1 MAQADSNSTS
11 EFGTD
16 AHFQAFRAPDEKELI
31 LIPVSLHPT
40 LNELYVIWSDITNCF
55 PETRRIQFRNVYV
68 PLLRDT
74 RLYRVKPHGI
84 KYHPGVVLDIIY
96 GKRPSSFNNNNN
108 NSNNNS
114 TSKKNR
120 INDTQ
125 DAIVKTEDPTAGAT
139 PPGQDRSSSG
149 QAKKEENLDDYIGG
163 ETLARIQEGAV
174 DGDQEE
180 EGKGNDEAD
189 CAEEKLETQI
199 EEQEEDSTVGSDA
212 MSQNSATQSTQQSTE
227 RPTERLKEQLAAR
240 TIEQPTV
247 LPTQPATKQ
256 VTLTSASNLPP
267 AMDNEKMKIKEESS
281 PVQELPVVHARR
293 TLPFTIEDV
302 VKHRVKDIFKAR
314 YSWTQHCGHSRFFCF
329 LPRVMPTPTGEVAAP
344 GIQSNTDFEF
354 FDLCDCADV
363 PGSKGDWRPHWIG
376 KKIND
381 SFYPVSAEDL
391 SQDQVRGLLP
401 LVGDYVM
408 GVLEM
413 LKYGVYIDKIPQDVA
428 YRISSAI
435 EYLESKGVR
444 SCEGFMT
451 ELSSSDPAVAITESM
466 LEQLPPIAA
475 LDEKG
480 LVELKDRLE
489 RYYNEDE
496 YSDLYPFRTSE
507 GDVRRMCEI
516 HWKSMWL
523 DKELEDTLEDFHDNP
538 MSIESRYEP
547 LFGIWSM
554 RVKNLQRA
562 LEYFK
567 LAEKVTWMP
576 VFTIWLDWDLTEK
589 DEAQLAQAVDLLTAA
604 VFHVLAR
611 RREVTR
617 EDIRLGFGCG
627 YSLLIGSALGNP
639 NIETFSLSTQ
649 EPNTEYD
656 YHEYGE
662 GFDTLQ
668 MYEPRSQDR
677 IAMVERGVKGAKMK
691 AMLMASDM
699 DLALETVPSLVGG
712 YDRFSELR
720 IGLIA
725 THPDHITIKVAE
737 SGAQEDMAN
746 IRGDLVS
753 FYEKRQWRDEI
764 SIVSNL
770 QFERNAFLAGYL
782 TMATFQVSLSKN
794 GSAIRSLITL
804 NKHLK
809 SLTLESLLPLYNP
822 SQAYET
828 CKQPLFDHPAIELF
842 RITCPNEGPRPSTF
856 VWRHPNDPDKMRV
869 DIFCCRADDVEAM
882 FQRYAP
888 LIDRLEVEWL
898 SSTDAVALEK
908 MARRKKRPLAPK
920 YISIKDV
927 HLMEPAVR
935 TILQEVIAKGAM
947 ESVVVQGTIMPQV
960 GVLRNGAKE
969 DVSKLAA
976 RLEANV
982 KIWAQFLGAIR
993 CKVTE
998 LTVQDGAKK
1007 QFLKEMEL
1015 QIPMLP
1021 DMPRLKKLHLSCAAA
1036 ELNLFKM
1043 PWLRLLLLYK
1053 GPKPQEVDSSVRDP
1067 FRTHAL
1073 NVFAQR
1079 SQLPDLRAIT
1089 DLRLRE
1095 VTMGAEDWKQFLPM
1109 VEFSQVVKFEVH
1121 QKNVLSKETLLQIA
1135 EFVPMN
1141 STVLK
1146 SFVVIDGKGT
1156 DDDTSAALEAKF
1168 GPPKLDGVEQAFINL
1183 NWFII

>member
-1 MAQADSNSTS
+1 MSQADFNSTA
-11 EFGTD
+11 EFGTGV
-16 AHFQAFRAPDEKELI
+16 HFQAFRAPDEKEHI
-31 LIPVSLHPT
+31 LIPVTLHPT

-84 KYHPGVVLDIIY
+84 KYHPGIVLDIVY
-96 GKRPSSFNNNNN
+96 GKKSLSA
-108 NSNNNS
+108 NS
-114 TSKKNR
+114 SKKNR
-120 INDTQ
+120 TGTTQ
-125 DAIVKTEDPTAGAT
+125 EAAAKSENQTARTT
-139 PPGQDRSSSG
+139 PDQDRSNTTK
-149 QAKKEENLDDYIGG
+149 AKKEEKLGDCIEG
-163 ETLARIQEGAV
+163 ESGARIQDAFVGGE
-174 DGDQEE
+174 QYEN
-180 EGKGNDEAD
+180 GKDNDEGD
-189 CAEEKLETQI
+189 HAEEKSEARTK
-199 EEQEEDSTVGSDA
+199 EQEEDSAVGTDV
-212 MSQNSATQSTQQSTE
+212 MPHESAVQPTRQSTE
-227 RPTERLKEQLAAR
+227 YSTEQPAKHTAEHTAKQPA
-240 TIEQPTV
+240 EQPTQS
-247 LPTQPATKQ
+247 PAQPSTQPSTKQ
-256 VTLTSASNLPP
+256 MPRTSVSDLPP
-267 AMDNEKMKIKEESS
+267 ATDKEEAKVKEESA
-281 PVQELPVVHARR
+281 PVQESPIVHARR
-293 TLPFTIEDV
+293 KLPFTIEDV
-302 VKHRVKDIFKAR
+302 VKHRVKDILKAR
-314 YSWTQHCGHSRFFCF
+314 YSWSQHCGHSRFFCF

-363 PGSKGDWRPHWIG
+363 RGPTGDCKPHWIG
-376 KKIND
+376 KKVND

-413 LKYGVYIDKIPQDVA
+413 LKYGVYIDRIPQDVA

-444 SCEGFMT
+444 SCEQFMA
-451 ELSSSDPAVAITESM
+451 ELSSSDPAVAVTEST
-466 LEQLPPIAA
+466 LDQLPPIAA
-475 LDEKG
+475 LDEKA
-480 LVELKDRLE
+480 LIELKDRLE

-507 GDVRRMCEI
+507 GDVRRMCES
-516 HWKSMWL
+516 HWKSMWS
-523 DKELEDTLEDFHDNP
+523 DKKLESTLEEFHDNP

-554 RVKNLQRA
+554 RVKGLQRA
-562 LEYFK
+562 LEYFE

-576 VFTIWLDWDLTEK
+576 VFTIWLDWDLTER
-589 DEAQLAQAVDLLTAA
+589 DEEQLAGAVDLLSAA
-604 VFHVLAR
+604 MFHVLAR

-627 YSLLIGSALGNP
+627 YSLLIGSALENP

-677 IAMVERGVKGAKMK
+677 IAMVERGVKGARMK

-699 DLALETVPSLVGG
+699 DLALETVPGLVGG
-712 YDRFSELR
+712 YGCFSELR

-725 THPDHITIKVAE
+725 THPDHITIKVAVPDTE
-737 SGAQEDMAN
+737 EYTTIA
-746 IRGDLVS
+746 RGNLVS
-753 FYEKRQWRDEI
+753 FFEKRQWRDEI
-764 SIVSNL
+764 SIVSSL
-770 QFERNAFLAGYL
+770 QFERNVFFAGYL
-782 TMATFQVSLSKN
+782 TVATFQVMLLRG

-809 SLTLESLLPLYNP
+809 SLTLESLEPLYNP
-822 SQAYET
+822 SQTYET
-828 CKQPLFDHPAIELF
+828 CKQPLFDHPTIELF
-842 RITCPNEGPRPSTF
+842 KVTCPNEGPRPSTF
-856 VWRHPNDPDKMRV
+856 AWRNPNDPDKMRV

-898 SSTDAVALEK
+898 SSTDALALEK
-908 MARRKKRPLAPK
+908 MARRKRRPLAPK
-920 YISIKDV
+920 YISVKDV

-935 TILQEVIAKGAM
+935 TILQDVIAKGAM
-947 ESVVVQGTIMPQV
+947 ENVVVLGSIIPQAAL
-960 GVLRNGAKE
+960 LRNVGKE
-969 DVSKLAA
+969 DASKLAV

-998 LTVQDGAKK
+998 LTVQDGPKK

-1021 DMPRLKKLHLSCAAA
+1021 DMPRLKKLHFSCAAA

-1053 GPKPQEVDSSVRDP
+1053 GPKPQEVDPSVRDP

-1079 SQLPDLRAIT
+1079 SQLPDLRALT

-1095 VTMGAEDWKQFLPM
+1095 VTMSSEDWKQLLPM
-1109 VEFSQVVKFEVH
+1109 VEFSQMVKLEVH
-1121 QKNVLSKETLLQIA
+1121 QKNVLPKETLLQIA
-1135 EFVPMN
+1135 DFVPMD

-1168 GPPKLDGVEQAFINL
+1168 GPPKLDGVERAFINL

>member
-40 LNELYVIWSDITNCF
+40 LNELYVIWSDIANCF

-84 KYHPGVVLDIIY
+84 KYHPGIVLDIVY
-96 GKRPSSFNNNNN
+96 GKRPSSANIDVNNNNGK
-108 NSNNNS
+108 
-114 TSKKNR
+114 TNR
-120 INDTQ
+120 ISDTQ
-125 DAIVKTEDPTAGAT
+125 DTSVKIEDHFAGAT
-139 PPGQDRSSSG
+139 PPDQDRSSNG
-149 QAKKEENLDDYIGG
+149 QAKKEESLGDYVGG
-163 ETLARIQEGAV
+163 EAVARVQDRAV
-174 DGDQEE
+174 DGEREE
-180 EGKGNDEAD
+180 KRKGNDEGD
-189 CAEEKLETQI
+189 CADEESETQV
-199 EEQEEDSTVGSDA
+199 EEQEEDSTVGTDA
-212 MSQNSATQSTQQSTE
+212 MSDDSATQSTQQSTKHQ
-227 RPTERLKEQLAAR
+227 TEQFKEQPGAR
-240 TIEQPTV
+240 TIEYPIEQATR
-247 LPTQPATKQ
+247 PATKQ
-256 VTLTSASNLPP
+256 ATLTSAPNLPP
-267 AMDNEKMKIKEESS
+267 AMDSEKAKIKEGSS
-281 PVQELPVVHARR
+281 PVQELPVVHTRR
-293 TLPFTIEDV
+293 KLPFTIEDV
-302 VKHRVKDIFKAR
+302 VKHRVKDILKAR

-363 PGSKGDWRPHWIG
+363 PGSKGDWKPHWIG

-413 LKYGVYIDKIPQDVA
+413 LEYGIYIDKIPQDVA

-444 SCEGFMT
+444 SCERFMA
-451 ELSSSDPAVAITESM
+451 ELASSDPAVAISESM

-475 LDEKG
+475 LDEKA

-507 GDVRRMCEI
+507 GDIRRMCET

-523 DKELEDTLEDFHDNP
+523 DKELEDTLEDFHDNS

-567 LAEKVTWMP
+567 LSEKVTWMP

-589 DEAQLAQAVDLLTAA
+589 DEEQLAQAVDLLTAA

-627 YSLLIGSALGNP
+627 YSLLIGSALENP

-699 DLALETVPSLVGG
+699 DLALETVPGLVGG
-712 YDRFSELR
+712 YGRFSELR

-737 SGAQEDMAN
+737 SSAQEDTT
-746 IRGDLVS
+746 ITRGDLVS
-753 FYEKRQWRDEI
+753 FFERRQWRDEI

-782 TMATFQVSLSKN
+782 TVATFQVLLLKS
-794 GSAIRSLITL
+794 GPAIRSLITL

-809 SLTLESLLPLYNP
+809 SLTLESLSPIYNP

-828 CKQPLFDHPAIELF
+828 CKQPLFDHPTIELF
-842 RITCPNEGPRPSTF
+842 RITCPNEVPRPSTF
-856 VWRHPNDPDKMRV
+856 AWRNPNDPDRMRV

-920 YISIKDV
+920 YMSIKDV
-927 HLMEPAVR
+927 HLLEPAVR
-935 TILQEVIAKGAM
+935 TILQEVIAKGTM

-969 DVSKLAA
+969 DVSKLAV

-1053 GPKPQEVDSSVRDP
+1053 GPKPQEVDPSMRDP

-1089 DLRLRE
+1089 DVRLRE

-1121 QKNVLSKETLLQIA
+1121 QKNVLPKETLLQIA
-1135 EFVPMN
+1135 DFVPIG
-1141 STVLK
+1141 SPVLK

-1168 GPPKLDGVEQAFINL
+1168 GPPKLDGVERAFINL